1 MSNLFMKELQ
11 KWGNL
16 TKTENGAVAVKST
29 LDSVVDL
36 FGTIGS
42 MRENNYHK
50 PASINQELLPM
61 FAKAMQENKE
71 LAMKTLF
78 YARDCRGGMGEKE
91 VFKTVMLALLKIET
105 EESYL
110 LFKNNMANIVEFG
123 SWKDLLDIF
132 NRTLNSQA
140 KIDIVGY
147 IYDTIHTDIKLMNE
161 GKTPSLLSKW
171 LPTINSKSKH
181 TKLKA
186 KKLLTLMPKL
196 DFDYRNYCVQA
207 RKMLKVVERNIAQQT
222 FNEINY
228 SAVPSRCMLFNR
240 NLFMEKDH
248 KHFNEYLDNLEKGET
263 KINSSVLFPSDITGK
278 YLDRNSSYTGFNAKI
293 DTVLEEQWKAL
304 PNYMGKPLNAICVVD
319 TSGSMSGTPM
329 DVATALGI
337 YISERNPSE
346 AYRNKCLEFSHRVKF
361 VDFSKANTLRDKLD
375 CYGYEVADT
384 NIEKVFDVILELA
397 IANNLK
403 QEDIP
408 THLIILSDMQFN
420 SATNI
425 YARNWDT
432 QFKTL
437 METIR
442 DKYKNRGYVLPQII
456 YWNLN
461 VRQPNFPEIAKDGV
475 CYVSGYSP
483 AIMKAVLNTEILT
496 PLDVVKNAVMIDR
509 YKNVYFG

>member
-1 MSNLFMKELQ
+1 MSNVFMKELQ

-16 TKTENGAVAVKST
+16 TETENGAIAVKST

-42 MRENNYHK
+42 MRENNYHE
-50 PASINQELLPM
+50 PASVNKELLPM

-78 YARDCRGGMGEKE
+78 YVRDCRGGMGEKE
-91 VFKTVMLALLKIET
+91 VFKTIMLALLELET

-110 LFKNNMANIVEFG
+110 LFKNNIANIVEFG

-132 NRTLNSQA
+132 NRTNNSQA
-140 KIDIVGY
+140 KLDIVDY
-147 IYDTIHTDIKLMNE
+147 IYDTIHTDIRLMNE
-161 GKTPSLLSKW
+161 CKTPSLLAKW

-186 KKLLTLMPKL
+186 KNLLTLMPKL
-196 DFDYRNYCVQA
+196 DFDYRNYCTQA
-207 RKMLKVVERNIAQQT
+207 RKMLKIVERNIAQKT

-240 NLFMEKDH
+240 NLFIEKDN
-248 KHFNEYLDNLEKGET
+248 KHFNEYLDSLQKGET
-263 KINSSVLFPSDITGK
+263 KINSSVLFPSDITDA
-278 YLDRNSSYTGFNAKI
+278 YLSKGFDWKGFSYEV

-304 PNYMGKPLNAICVVD
+304 PNYMDKPLNAICVVD
-319 TSGSMSGTPM
+319 TSASMFGVPM
-329 DVATALGI
+329 NVATALGI
-337 YISERNPSE
+337 YIAERNPSE
-346 AYRNKCLEFSHRVKF
+346 TYRNKCLEFSHIVKF
-361 VDFSKANTLRDKLD
+361 IDFSKAKTLNEKMC
-375 CYGYEVADT
+375 CYTYQCADT
-384 NIEKVFDVILELA
+384 NIEKVFNCILELA

-420 SATNI
+420 SATGN
-425 YARNWDT
+425 YTNSDRK
-432 QFKTL
+432 FKTL
-437 METIR
+437 MEKIR
-442 DKYKNRGYVLPQII
+442 DKYNQQGYKIPQII

-461 VRQPNFPEIAKDGV
+461 VRRLNFPEIAKDGV

-483 AIMKAVLNTEILT
+483 AIMKAVLNTETLT
-496 PLDVVKNAVMIDR
+496 PLQVVKNAVLVDR

>member
-16 TKTENGAVAVKST
+16 TTTENGAVAVKST

-50 PASINQELLPM
+50 PASVNKELLPM
-61 FAKAMQENKE
+61 FAKAMQENRE
-71 LAMKTLF
+71 LAIKTLF

-91 VFKTVMLALLKIET
+91 IFKTVMLALLKLET

-147 IYDTIHTDIKLMNE
+147 VYDTIHTDIRLMNE
-161 GKTPSLLSKW
+161 GKTPSLLAKW

-181 TKLKA
+181 TKSKA

-207 RKMLKVVERNIAQQT
+207 RKMLKVVERNIAQGT

-240 NLFMEKDH
+240 NLFMGKDYE
-248 KHFNEYLDNLEKGET
+248 HFNKYLDNLEKGKT
-263 KINSSVLFPSDITGK
+263 KINSSVLYPSDITGK
-278 YLDRNSSYTGFNAKI
+278 YLDMNIDWRFNVKI

-304 PNYMGKPLNAICVVD
+304 PNYMDKPLNALCVVD
-319 TSGSMSGTPM
+319 TSGSMQGSPM
-329 DVATALGI
+329 NVATALGI
-337 YISERNPSE
+337 YIAERNPSE
-346 AYRNKCLEFSHRVKF
+346 AYRNKCLEFSHIVKF
-361 VDFSKANTLRDKLD
+361 VDFSKAKTLNDKLG
-375 CYGYEVADT
+375 CYGYEAADT

-420 SATNI
+420 SATGT
-425 YARNWDT
+425 YRDFDKK
-432 QFKTL
+432 FKTL
-437 METIR
+437 MEKIR
-442 DKYKNRGYVLPQII
+442 DKYNQQGYKVPQII
-456 YWNLN
+456 YWNLD

-483 AIMKAVLNTEILT
+483 AVMKAVLNTEMLT
-496 PLDVVKNAVMIDR
+496 PLQVVKNAVLVDR

>member
-1 MSNLFMKELQ
+1 MSNVFMKELQ

-16 TKTENGAVAVKST
+16 TETENGAIAVKYT

-42 MRENNYHK
+42 MRENNYHE
-50 PASINQELLPM
+50 PASVNKELLPM

-91 VFKTVMLALLKIET
+91 VFKTVILALLKLET

-161 GKTPSLLSKW
+161 GKTPSLLAKW

-207 RKMLKVVERNIAQQT
+207 RKALKVVERNIAQQT

-240 NLFMEKDH
+240 NLFMAKDNE
-248 KHFNEYLDNLEKGET
+248 HFNKYLDSLEKGET
-263 KINSSVLFPSDITGK
+263 KINSSVLFPSDITDA
-278 YLDRNSSYTGFNAKI
+278 YLSKGFDWKGFSYEV

-304 PNYMGKPLNAICVVD
+304 PNYMDKPLNAICVVD
-319 TSGSMSGTPM
+319 TSASMFGVPM
-329 DVATALGI
+329 NVATALGI
-337 YISERNPSE
+337 YIAERNPSE
-346 AYRNKCLEFSHRVKF
+346 TYRNKCLEFSHIVKF
-361 VDFSKANTLRDKLD
+361 IDFSKAKTLNEKMC
-375 CYGYEVADT
+375 CYTYQCADT
-384 NIEKVFDVILELA
+384 NIEKVFNCILELA

-420 SATNI
+420 SATGN
-425 YARNWDT
+425 YTNSDSK
-432 QFKTL
+432 FKTL
-437 METIR
+437 MEKIR
-442 DKYKNRGYVLPQII
+442 DKYNQQGYKIPQII

-461 VRQPNFPEIAKDGV
+461 VRRLNFPEIAKDGV

-483 AIMKAVLNTEILT
+483 AIMKAVLNTEMLT
-496 PLDVVKNAVMIDR
+496 PLQVVKNAVLVDR

>member
-1 MSNLFMKELQ
+1 MSNVFMKELQ

-16 TKTENGAVAVKST
+16 TETENGAIAVKYT

-42 MRENNYHK
+42 MRENNYHE
-50 PASINQELLPM
+50 PASVNKELLPM

-91 VFKTVMLALLKIET
+91 VFKTVILALLKLET

-123 SWKDLLDIF
+123 SWKDLLDVF
-132 NRTLNSQA
+132 NRTNNSQA
-140 KIDIVGY
+140 KLDIVDY
-147 IYDTIHTDIKLMNE
+147 IYDTIHTDIRLMNE
-161 GKTPSLLSKW
+161 CKTPSLLAKW

-186 KKLLTLMPKL
+186 KNLLTLMPKL
-196 DFDYRNYCVQA
+196 DFDYRNYCTQA
-207 RKMLKVVERNIAQQT
+207 RKMLKIVERNIAQKT

-240 NLFMEKDH
+240 NLFIEKDN
-248 KHFNEYLDNLEKGET
+248 KHFNEYLDSLQKGET
-263 KINSSVLFPSDITGK
+263 KINSSVLFPSDITDA
-278 YLDRNSSYTGFNAKI
+278 YLSKGFDWKGFSYEV

-304 PNYMGKPLNAICVVD
+304 PNYMDKPLNAICVVD
-319 TSGSMSGTPM
+319 TSASMFGVPM
-329 DVATALGI
+329 NVATALGI
-337 YISERNPSE
+337 YIAERNPSE
-346 AYRNKCLEFSHRVKF
+346 TYRNKCLEFSHIVKF
-361 VDFSKANTLRDKLD
+361 IDFSKAKTLNEKMC
-375 CYGYEVADT
+375 CYTYQCADT
-384 NIEKVFDVILELA
+384 NIEKVFNCILELA

-420 SATNI
+420 SATGN
-425 YARNWDT
+425 YTNSDSK
-432 QFKTL
+432 FKTL
-437 METIR
+437 MEKIR
-442 DKYKNRGYVLPQII
+442 DKYNQQGYKIPQII

-461 VRQPNFPEIAKDGV
+461 VRRLNFPEIAKDGV

-483 AIMKAVLNTEILT
+483 AIMKAVLNTEMLT
-496 PLDVVKNAVMIDR
+496 PLQVVKNAVLVDR

>member
-1 MSNLFMKELQ
+1 MSNVFMKELQ

-16 TKTENGAVAVKST
+16 TETENGAIAVKYT

-42 MRENNYHK
+42 MRENNYHE
-50 PASINQELLPM
+50 PASVNKELLPM

-91 VFKTVMLALLKIET
+91 VFKTVILALLKLET

-123 SWKDLLDIF
+123 SWKDLLDVF
-132 NRTLNSQA
+132 NRTNNSQA
-140 KIDIVGY
+140 KLDIVDY
-147 IYDTIHTDIKLMNE
+147 IYDTIHTDIRLMNE
-161 GKTPSLLSKW
+161 CKTPSLLAKW

-186 KKLLTLMPKL
+186 KNLLTLMPKL
-196 DFDYRNYCVQA
+196 DFDYRNYCTQA
-207 RKMLKVVERNIAQQT
+207 RKMLKIVERNIAQKT

-240 NLFMEKDH
+240 NLFIEKDN
-248 KHFNEYLDNLEKGET
+248 KHFNEYLDSLQKGET
-263 KINSSVLFPSDITGK
+263 KINSSVLFPSDITDA
-278 YLDRNSSYTGFNAKI
+278 YLSKGLDWKGFSYEV

-304 PNYMGKPLNAICVVD
+304 PNYMDKPLNAICVVD
-319 TSGSMSGTPM
+319 TSASMFGVPM
-329 DVATALGI
+329 NVATALGI
-337 YISERNPSE
+337 YIAERNPSE
-346 AYRNKCLEFSHRVKF
+346 TYRNKCLEFSHIVKF
-361 VDFSKANTLRDKLD
+361 IDFSKAKTLNEKMC
-375 CYGYEVADT
+375 CYTYQCADT
-384 NIEKVFDVILELA
+384 NIEKVFNCILELA

-420 SATNI
+420 SATGN
-425 YARNWDT
+425 YTNSDRK
-432 QFKTL
+432 FKTL
-437 METIR
+437 MEKIR
-442 DKYKNRGYVLPQII
+442 DKYNQQGYKIPQII

-461 VRQPNFPEIAKDGV
+461 VRRLNFPEIAKDGV

-483 AIMKAVLNTEILT
+483 AIMKAVLNTEMLT
-496 PLDVVKNAVMIDR
+496 PLQVVKNAVLVDR

>member
-1 MSNLFMKELQ
+1 MSNVFMKELQ

-16 TKTENGAVAVKST
+16 TETENGAIAVKST

-42 MRENNYHK
+42 MRENNYHE
-50 PASINQELLPM
+50 PASVNKELLPM

-71 LAMKTLF
+71 LAMKTTF
-78 YARDCRGGMGEKE
+78 YVRDCRGGMGEKE
-91 VFKTVMLALLKIET
+91 VFKTIMLALLELET

-110 LFKNNMANIVEFG
+110 LFKNNIANIVEFG

-132 NRTLNSQA
+132 NRTNNSQA
-140 KIDIVGY
+140 KLDIVDY
-147 IYDTIHTDIKLMNE
+147 IYDTIHTDIRLMNE
-161 GKTPSLLSKW
+161 CKTPSLLAKW

-186 KKLLTLMPKL
+186 KNLLTLMPKL
-196 DFDYRNYCVQA
+196 DFDYRNYCTQA
-207 RKMLKVVERNIAQQT
+207 RKMLKIVERNIAQKT

-240 NLFMEKDH
+240 NLFIEKDN
-248 KHFNEYLDNLEKGET
+248 KHFNEYLDSLQKGET
-263 KINSSVLFPSDITGK
+263 KINSSVLFPSDITDA
-278 YLDRNSSYTGFNAKI
+278 YLSKGFDWKGFSYEV

-304 PNYMGKPLNAICVVD
+304 PNYMDKPLNAICVVD
-319 TSGSMSGTPM
+319 TSASMFGVPM
-329 DVATALGI
+329 NVATALGI
-337 YISERNPSE
+337 YIAERNPSE
-346 AYRNKCLEFSHRVKF
+346 TYRNKCLEFSHIVKF
-361 VDFSKANTLRDKLD
+361 IDFSKAKTLNEKMC
-375 CYGYEVADT
+375 CYTYQCADT
-384 NIEKVFDVILELA
+384 NIEKVFNCILELA

-420 SATNI
+420 SATGN
-425 YARNWDT
+425 YTNSDRK
-432 QFKTL
+432 FKTL
-437 METIR
+437 MEKIR
-442 DKYKNRGYVLPQII
+442 DKYNQQGYKIPQII

-461 VRQPNFPEIAKDGV
+461 VRRLNFPEIAKDGV

-483 AIMKAVLNTEILT
+483 AIMKAVLNTEMLT
-496 PLDVVKNAVMIDR
+496 PLQVVKNAVLVDR

>member
-1 MSNLFMKELQ
+1 MSNVFMKELQ
-11 KWGNL
+11 KWGNF
-16 TKTENGAVAVKST
+16 TETENGAIAVKST

-42 MRENNYHK
+42 MRENNYHE
-50 PASINQELLPM
+50 PASVNKELLPM

-78 YARDCRGGMGEKE
+78 YVRDCRGGMGEKE
-91 VFKTVMLALLKIET
+91 VFKTIMLALLELET

-110 LFKNNMANIVEFG
+110 LFKNNIANIVEFG

-132 NRTLNSQA
+132 NRTNKSQA

-147 IYDTIHTDIKLMNE
+147 IYNTIHTDIKLMNE
-161 GKTPSLLSKW
+161 GKTPSLLAKW
-171 LPTINSKSKH
+171 LPTINSKSNH

-186 KKLLTLMPKL
+186 KNLLTLMSKL
-196 DFDYRNYCVQA
+196 DFDYRNYCTQA
-207 RKMLKVVERNIAQQT
+207 RKVLKVVERNIAQQT

-240 NLFMEKDH
+240 NLFMEKDN
-248 KHFNEYLDNLEKGET
+248 KHFNEYLDNLQKGET
-263 KINSSVLFPSDITGK
+263 KINSSVLFPSDITDA
-278 YLDRNSSYTGFNAKI
+278 YLSKGFDWKGFSYEV

-304 PNYMGKPLNAICVVD
+304 PNYMDKPLNAICVVD
-319 TSGSMSGTPM
+319 TSASMFGVPM
-329 DVATALGI
+329 NVATALGI
-337 YISERNPSE
+337 YIAERNPSE
-346 AYRNKCLEFSHRVKF
+346 AYRNKCLEFSHIVKF
-361 VDFSKANTLRDKLD
+361 IDFSKAKTLNEKMC
-375 CYGYEVADT
+375 CYTYQCADT
-384 NIEKVFDVILELA
+384 NIEKVFDCILELA
-397 IANNLK
+397 VANNLK

-420 SATNI
+420 SATGN
-425 YARNWDT
+425 YTNSDRK
-432 QFKTL
+432 FKTL
-437 METIR
+437 MKKIR
-442 DKYKNRGYVLPQII
+442 DKYNQQRYKIPQII

-461 VRQPNFPEIAKDGV
+461 VRRPNFPEIAKDGV

-483 AIMKAVLNTEILT
+483 AIMKAVLNIEMLT
-496 PLDVVKNAVMIDR
+496 PLEVVKNAVLVDR

>member
-1 MSNLFMKELQ
+1 MSNVFMKELQ

-16 TKTENGAVAVKST
+16 TETENGAIAVKST

-42 MRENNYHK
+42 MRENNYHE
-50 PASINQELLPM
+50 PASVNKELLPM

-78 YARDCRGGMGEKE
+78 YVRDCRGGMGEKE
-91 VFKTVMLALLKIET
+91 VFKTIMLALLELET

-110 LFKNNMANIVEFG
+110 LFKNNIANIVEFG

-132 NRTLNSQA
+132 NRTNNSQA
-140 KIDIVGY
+140 KLDIVDY
-147 IYDTIHTDIKLMNE
+147 IYDTIHTDIRLMNE
-161 GKTPSLLSKW
+161 CKTPSLLAKW

-186 KKLLTLMPKL
+186 KNLLTLMPKL
-196 DFDYRNYCVQA
+196 DFDYRNYCTQA
-207 RKMLKVVERNIAQQT
+207 RKMLKIVERNIAQKT

-240 NLFMEKDH
+240 NLFIEKDN
-248 KHFNEYLDNLEKGET
+248 KHFNEYLDSLQKGET
-263 KINSSVLFPSDITGK
+263 KINSSVLFPSDITDA
-278 YLDRNSSYTGFNAKI
+278 YLSKGFDWKGFSYEV

-304 PNYMGKPLNAICVVD
+304 PNYMDKPLNAICVVD
-319 TSGSMSGTPM
+319 TSASMFGVPM
-329 DVATALGI
+329 NVATALGI
-337 YISERNPSE
+337 YIAERNPSE
-346 AYRNKCLEFSHRVKF
+346 TYRNKCLEFSHIVKF
-361 VDFSKANTLRDKLD
+361 IDFSKAKTLNEKMC
-375 CYGYEVADT
+375 CYTYQCADT
-384 NIEKVFDVILELA
+384 NIEKVFNCILELA

-420 SATNI
+420 SATGN
-425 YARNWDT
+425 YTNSDRK
-432 QFKTL
+432 FKTL
-437 METIR
+437 MEKIR
-442 DKYKNRGYVLPQII
+442 DKYNQQGYKIPQII

-461 VRQPNFPEIAKDGV
+461 VRRLNFPEIAKDGV

-483 AIMKAVLNTEILT
+483 AIMKAVLNTEMLT
-496 PLDVVKNAVMIDR
+496 PLQVVKNAVLVDR

>member
-1 MSNLFMKELQ
+1 MSNVFMKELQ

-16 TKTENGAVAVKST
+16 TETENGAIAVKST

-42 MRENNYHK
+42 MRENNYHE
-50 PASINQELLPM
+50 PASVNKELLPM

-78 YARDCRGGMGEKE
+78 YVRDCRGGMGEKE
-91 VFKTVMLALLKIET
+91 VFKTIMLALLELET

-110 LFKNNMANIVEFG
+110 LFKNNIANIVEFG

-132 NRTLNSQA
+132 NRTNNSQA
-140 KIDIVGY
+140 KLDIVNY
-147 IYDTIHTDIKLMNE
+147 IYDTIHTDIRLMNE
-161 GKTPSLLSKW
+161 CKTPSLLAKW

-186 KKLLTLMPKL
+186 KNLLTLMPKL
-196 DFDYRNYCVQA
+196 DFDYRNYCTQA
-207 RKMLKVVERNIAQQT
+207 RKMLKIVERNIAQKT

-240 NLFMEKDH
+240 NLFIEKDN
-248 KHFNEYLDNLEKGET
+248 KHFNEYLDSLQKGET
-263 KINSSVLFPSDITGK
+263 KINSSVLFPSDITDA
-278 YLDRNSSYTGFNAKI
+278 YLSKGFDWKGFSYEV

-304 PNYMGKPLNAICVVD
+304 PNYMDKPLNAICVVD
-319 TSGSMSGTPM
+319 TSASMFGVPM
-329 DVATALGI
+329 NVATALGI
-337 YISERNPSE
+337 YIAERNPSE
-346 AYRNKCLEFSHRVKF
+346 TYRNKCLEFSHIVKF
-361 VDFSKANTLRDKLD
+361 IDFSKAKTLNEKMC
-375 CYGYEVADT
+375 CYTYQCADT
-384 NIEKVFDVILELA
+384 NIEKVFNCILELA

-420 SATNI
+420 SATGN
-425 YARNWDT
+425 YTNSDRK
-432 QFKTL
+432 FKTL
-437 METIR
+437 MEKIR
-442 DKYKNRGYVLPQII
+442 DKYNQQGYKIPQII

-461 VRQPNFPEIAKDGV
+461 VRRLNFPEIAKDGV

-496 PLDVVKNAVMIDR
+496 PLQVVKNAVLVDR

>member
-1 MSNLFMKELQ
+1 MSNVFMKELQ

-16 TKTENGAVAVKST
+16 TETENGAIAVKST

-42 MRENNYHK
+42 MRENNYHE
-50 PASINQELLPM
+50 PASVNKELLPM

-78 YARDCRGGMGEKE
+78 YVRDCRGGMGEKE
-91 VFKTVMLALLKIET
+91 VFKTIMLALLELET

-110 LFKNNMANIVEFG
+110 LFKNNIANIVEFG

-132 NRTLNSQA
+132 NRTNNSQA
-140 KIDIVGY
+140 KLDIVDY
-147 IYDTIHTDIKLMNE
+147 IYDTIHTDIRLMNE
-161 GKTPSLLSKW
+161 CKTPSLLAKW

-186 KKLLTLMPKL
+186 KNLLTLMPKL
-196 DFDYRNYCVQA
+196 DFDYRNYCTQA
-207 RKMLKVVERNIAQQT
+207 RKMLKIVERNIAQKT

-240 NLFMEKDH
+240 NLFIEKDN
-248 KHFNEYLDNLEKGET
+248 KHFNEYLDSLQKGET
-263 KINSSVLFPSDITGK
+263 KINSSVLFPSDITDA
-278 YLDRNSSYTGFNAKI
+278 YLSKGFDWKGFSYEV

-304 PNYMGKPLNAICVVD
+304 PNYMDKPLNAICVVD
-319 TSGSMSGTPM
+319 TSASMFGVPM
-329 DVATALGI
+329 NVATALGI
-337 YISERNPSE
+337 YIAERNPSE
-346 AYRNKCLEFSHRVKF
+346 TYRNKCLEFSHIVKF
-361 VDFSKANTLRDKLD
+361 IDFSKAKTLNEKMC
-375 CYGYEVADT
+375 CYTYQCADT
-384 NIEKVFDVILELA
+384 NIEKVFNCILELA

-420 SATNI
+420 SATGN
-425 YARNWDT
+425 YTNSDRK
-432 QFKTL
+432 FKTL
-437 METIR
+437 MEKIR
-442 DKYKNRGYVLPQII
+442 DKYNQQGYKIPQII

-461 VRQPNFPEIAKDGV
+461 VRRLNFPEIAKDGV

-496 PLDVVKNAVMIDR
+496 PLQVVKNAVLVDR

>member
-11 KWGNL
+11 KWGNS
-16 TKTENGAVAVKST
+16 TKTENGAMAVKST

-50 PASINQELLPM
+50 PASVNKELLPM

-110 LFKNNMANIVEFG
+110 LFKNNMTNIVEFG

-140 KIDIVGY
+140 KIDIVCY
-147 IYDTIHTDIKLMNE
+147 IYDTIHLDIKLMNE
-161 GKTPSLLSKW
+161 GKTPSLLAKW

-207 RKMLKVVERNIAQQT
+207 RKMLKIIERNIAQGT

-228 SAVPSRCMLFNR
+228 SAVPSKCMLFNR
-240 NLFMEKDH
+240 NLFMAKDH
-248 KHFNEYLDNLEKGET
+248 KHFNEYLDSLEKGET
-263 KINSSVLFPSDITGK
+263 KINSSVLYPSDITGK
-278 YLDRNSSYTGFNAKI
+278 YLDMNIDWRFSVKI

-304 PNYMGKPLNAICVVD
+304 PNYMDKPLNALCVVD
-319 TSGSMSGTPM
+319 TSGSMQGIPM
-329 DVATALGI
+329 NVATALGI
-337 YISERNPSE
+337 YIAERNPSE
-346 AYRNKCLEFSHRVKF
+346 AYRNKCLEFSHKVKF
-361 VDFSKANTLRDKLD
+361 IDFSKAKTLNDKLG

-420 SATNI
+420 SATGTYNNFD
-425 YARNWDT
+425 RK
-432 QFKTL
+432 FKTL
-437 METIR
+437 MEKIR
-442 DKYKNRGYVLPQII
+442 EKYNQQGYKVPQII
-456 YWNLN
+456 YWNLD

-483 AIMKAVLNTEILT
+483 AVMKAVLNTEMLT

>member
-16 TKTENGAVAVKST
+16 TTTENGAVAVKST

-50 PASINQELLPM
+50 PASVNKELLPM

-71 LAMKTLF
+71 LAIKTLF

-91 VFKTVMLALLKIET
+91 IFKTVMLALLKLET

-147 IYDTIHTDIKLMNE
+147 VYDTIHTDIRLMNE
-161 GKTPSLLSKW
+161 GKTPSLLAKW

-181 TKLKA
+181 TKSKA

-207 RKMLKVVERNIAQQT
+207 RKMLKVVERNIAQGT

-240 NLFMEKDH
+240 NLFMGKDYE
-248 KHFNEYLDNLEKGET
+248 HFNKYLDNLEKGKT
-263 KINSSVLFPSDITGK
+263 KINSSVLYPSDITGK
-278 YLDRNSSYTGFNAKI
+278 YLDMNIDWRFNVKI

-304 PNYMGKPLNAICVVD
+304 PNYIDKPLNALCVVD
-319 TSGSMSGTPM
+319 TSDSMQGSPM
-329 DVATALGI
+329 NVATALGI
-337 YISERNPSE
+337 YIAERNPSE
-346 AYRNKCLEFSHRVKF
+346 AYRNKCLEFSHIVKF
-361 VDFSKANTLRDKLD
+361 VDFSKAKTLNDKLG
-375 CYGYEVADT
+375 CYGYEAADT

-420 SATNI
+420 SATGT
-425 YARNWDT
+425 YRDFDKK
-432 QFKTL
+432 FKTL
-437 METIR
+437 MEKIR
-442 DKYKNRGYVLPQII
+442 DKYNQQGYKVPQII
-456 YWNLN
+456 YWNLD

-483 AIMKAVLNTEILT
+483 AVMKAVLNTEMLT
-496 PLDVVKNAVMIDR
+496 PLQVVKNAVLVDR

>member
-1 MSNLFMKELQ
+1 MSNVFMKELQ

-16 TKTENGAVAVKST
+16 TETENDAIAVKST

-42 MRENNYHK
+42 MRENNYHE
-50 PASINQELLPM
+50 PASVNKELLPM

-78 YARDCRGGMGEKE
+78 YVRDCRGGMGEKE
-91 VFKTVMLALLKIET
+91 VFKTIMLALLELET

-110 LFKNNMANIVEFG
+110 LFKNNIANIVEFG

-132 NRTLNSQA
+132 NRTNNSQA
-140 KIDIVGY
+140 KLDIVDY
-147 IYDTIHTDIKLMNE
+147 IYDTIHTDIRLMNE
-161 GKTPSLLSKW
+161 CKTPSLLAKW

-186 KKLLTLMPKL
+186 KNLLTLMPKL
-196 DFDYRNYCVQA
+196 DFDYRNYCTQA
-207 RKMLKVVERNIAQQT
+207 RKMLKIVERNIAQKT

-240 NLFMEKDH
+240 NLFIEKDN
-248 KHFNEYLDNLEKGET
+248 KHFNEYLDSLQKGET
-263 KINSSVLFPSDITGK
+263 KINSSVLFPSDITDA
-278 YLDRNSSYTGFNAKI
+278 YLSKGFDWKGFSYEV

-304 PNYMGKPLNAICVVD
+304 PNYMDKPLNAICVVD
-319 TSGSMSGTPM
+319 TSASMFGVPM
-329 DVATALGI
+329 NVATALGI
-337 YISERNPSE
+337 YIAERNPSE
-346 AYRNKCLEFSHRVKF
+346 TYRNKCLEFSHIVKF
-361 VDFSKANTLRDKLD
+361 IDFSKAKTLNEKMC
-375 CYGYEVADT
+375 CYTYQCADT
-384 NIEKVFDVILELA
+384 NIEKVFNCILELA

-420 SATNI
+420 SATGN
-425 YARNWDT
+425 YTNSDRK
-432 QFKTL
+432 FKTL
-437 METIR
+437 MEKIR
-442 DKYKNRGYVLPQII
+442 DKYNQQGYKIPQII

-461 VRQPNFPEIAKDGV
+461 VRRLNFPEIAKDGV

-483 AIMKAVLNTEILT
+483 AIMKAVLNTEMLT
-496 PLDVVKNAVMIDR
+496 PLQVVKNAVLVDR

>member
-161 GKTPSLLSKW
+161 GKTPSLLAKW

-222 FNEINY
+222 FKEINY

-248 KHFNEYLDNLEKGET
+248 KHFNEYLD
-263 KINSSVLFPSDITGK
+263 S
-278 YLDRNSSYTGFNAKI
+278 
-293 DTVLEEQWKAL
+293 
-304 PNYMGKPLNAICVVD
+304 
-319 TSGSMSGTPM
+319 
-329 DVATALGI
+329 
-337 YISERNPSE
+337 
-346 AYRNKCLEFSHRVKF
+346 
-361 VDFSKANTLRDKLD
+361 
-375 CYGYEVADT
+375 
-384 NIEKVFDVILELA
+384 
-397 IANNLK
+397 
-403 QEDIP
+403 
-408 THLIILSDMQFN
+408 
-420 SATNI
+420 
-425 YARNWDT
+425 
-432 QFKTL
+432 
-437 METIR
+437 
-442 DKYKNRGYVLPQII
+442 
-456 YWNLN
+456 
-461 VRQPNFPEIAKDGV
+461 
-475 CYVSGYSP
+475 
-483 AIMKAVLNTEILT
+483 
-496 PLDVVKNAVMIDR
+496 
-509 YKNVYFG
+509 

>member
-16 TKTENGAVAVKST
+16 TETENGAVAVKST
-29 LDSVVDL
+29 LDSIVDL

-50 PASINQELLPM
+50 PASVNKELLPM

-71 LAMKTLF
+71 LAIKTLF

-161 GKTPSLLSKW
+161 GKTPSLLAKW

-207 RKMLKVVERNIAQQT
+207 RKMLKVVERNIAQGT

-240 NLFMEKDH
+240 NLFMGKDYE
-248 KHFNEYLDNLEKGET
+248 HFNKYLDNLEKGKT
-263 KINSSVLFPSDITGK
+263 KINSSVLYPSDITGK
-278 YLDRNSSYTGFNAKI
+278 YLDMNIDWRFNVKI

-304 PNYMGKPLNAICVVD
+304 PNYMDKPLNALCVVD
-319 TSGSMSGTPM
+319 TSGSMQGTPM
-329 DVATALGI
+329 NVATVLGI
-337 YISERNPSE
+337 YIAERNPSE
-346 AYRNKCLEFSHRVKF
+346 AYRNKCLEFSHIVKF
-361 VDFSKANTLRDKLD
+361 VDFSKAKTLNDKLG
-375 CYGYEVADT
+375 CYGYEAADT
-384 NIEKVFDVILELA
+384 DIEKVFDVILELA

-420 SATNI
+420 SATGT
-425 YARNWDT
+425 YKDFDRK
-432 QFKTL
+432 FKTL
-437 METIR
+437 MEKIR
-442 DKYKNRGYVLPQII
+442 DKYNKKGYKVPEII

-483 AIMKAVLNTEILT
+483 AIMKAVLNTEMLT
-496 PLDVVKNAVMIDR
+496 PLDVVKNAVLVDR

>member
-16 TKTENGAVAVKST
+16 TTTENGAVAVKST

-50 PASINQELLPM
+50 PASVNKELLPM

-71 LAMKTLF
+71 LAIKTLF

-91 VFKTVMLALLKIET
+91 IFKTVMLALLKLET

-147 IYDTIHTDIKLMNE
+147 IYDTIHTDIRLMNE
-161 GKTPSLLSKW
+161 GKTPSLLAKW

-181 TKLKA
+181 TKSKA

-207 RKMLKVVERNIAQQT
+207 RKMLKVVERNIAQGT

-240 NLFMEKDH
+240 NLFMGKDYE
-248 KHFNEYLDNLEKGET
+248 HFNKYLDNLEKGKT
-263 KINSSVLFPSDITGK
+263 KINSSVLYPSDITGK
-278 YLDRNSSYTGFNAKI
+278 YLDMNIDWRFNVKI

-304 PNYMGKPLNAICVVD
+304 PNYMDKPLNALCVVD
-319 TSGSMSGTPM
+319 TSGSMQGSPM
-329 DVATALGI
+329 NVATALGI
-337 YISERNPSE
+337 YIAERNPSE
-346 AYRNKCLEFSHRVKF
+346 AYRNKCLEFSHIVKF
-361 VDFSKANTLRDKLD
+361 VDFSKAKTLNDKLG
-375 CYGYEVADT
+375 CYGYEAADT

-420 SATNI
+420 SATGT
-425 YARNWDT
+425 YRDFDKK
-432 QFKTL
+432 FKTL
-437 METIR
+437 MEKIR
-442 DKYKNRGYVLPQII
+442 DKYNQQGYKVPQII
-456 YWNLN
+456 YWNLD

-483 AIMKAVLNTEILT
+483 AVMKAVLNTELLT
-496 PLDVVKNAVMIDR
+496 PLQVVKNAVLVDR